1 MLNVTDFI
9 IGLKIVKERYLLKAD
24 FEIHIFVLKLNCDIL
39 LLSGWSEE

>member
-24 FEIHIFVLKLNCDIL
+24 FEIHIFVLKLNSKKGGKKGLIIV
-39 LLSGWSEE
+39 